1 MCPNLPYPQP
11 GVTKMAE
18 EKLEVWLRGPLG
30 GVPDELQPIA
40 HSLLQ
45 TLEEVTALVQ
55 DLPDDLLWTRPG
67 GVASAGFHLR
77 HMAGVI
83 DRLFTY
89 ARGDQLDEHQ
99 RLALRAEQETPAGP
113 VTAAELLTA
122 LEIQI
127 DGAMQVLRSTSPEVL
142 SEKRGVGRKGLPS
155 TVRGLY
161 FHVAEHLQRHLG
173 QLLVTVRVQRANR
186 EGGAPGQ
193 G

>member
-1 MCPNLPYPQP
+1 M
-11 GVTKMAE
+11 MAE

-30 GVPDELQPIA
+30 GVPEPLQPVA

-45 TLEEVTALVQ
+45 TLEEVRKVVK
-55 DLPDDLLWTRPG
+55 DLPDEILWTRPG

-99 RLALRAEQETPAGP
+99 RRVLASEQEAPGGP
-113 VTAAELLTA
+113 VSAAELLTA
-122 LEIQI
+122 LEIQV
-127 DGAMQVLRSTSPEVL
+127 DGAMQILRRTPEAML
-142 SEKRGVGRKGLPS
+142 AEPRAVGRKALPS

-161 FHVAEHLQRHLG
+161 FHAAEHLQRHLG
-173 QLLVTVRVQRANR
+173 QLLVTVRVQQASGD
-186 EGGAPGQ
+186 GGAAER
-193 G
+193 